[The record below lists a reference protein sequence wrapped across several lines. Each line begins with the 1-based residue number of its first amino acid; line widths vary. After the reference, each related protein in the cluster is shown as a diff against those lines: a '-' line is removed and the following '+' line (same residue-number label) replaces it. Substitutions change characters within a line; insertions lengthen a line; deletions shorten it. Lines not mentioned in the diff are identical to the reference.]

1 MADNKVPNNA
11 PGIAGFAS
19 ESWSGIE
26 EPRYGEGVPTTTHRT
41 VKSTGAATFAL
52 YSVVNIAADGELSL
66 AEFDGT
72 DGSNATAILATA
84 AAFTA
89 GQSMSLPFYREGHWE
104 QDGLVWDASFD
115 TDAKKQSAFEN
126 TISPTIFIS
135 KKLFKDGAI
144 VV

>member
-1 MADNKVPNNA
+1 MADNKVPHNA

-26 EPRYGEGVPTTTHRT
+26 EPRYGEGVPTTTHQT
-41 VKSTGAATFAL
+41 VKSTGAAVFAL
-52 YSVVNIAADGELSL
+52 YSVVHIASDGEMTL
-66 AEFDGT
+66 AKPT
-72 DGSNATAILATA
+72 TTRPTAILAA
-84 AAFTA
+84 PAAFTA

-104 QDGLVWDASFD
+104 QDGLVWDADFD
-115 TDAKKQSAFEN
+115 TDAEKKAAFEGS
-126 TISPTIFIS
+126 TSPTIFIS

>member
-26 EPRYGEGVPTTTHRT
+26 EHRYGEGVLTTTHST
-41 VKSTGAATFAL
+41 VKCTAARTFAL
-52 YSVVNIAADGELSL
+52 YSVVHIAADGEMTL
-66 AEFDGT
+66 AKPT
-72 DGSNATAILATA
+72 TTRPSAILATTV
-84 AAFTA
+84 AFSA
-89 GQSMSLPFYREGHWE
+89 GQSMTLPFYREGHFE
-104 QDGLVWDASFD
+104 QDGLVWDVDFD
-115 TDAKKQSAFEN
+115 TDAEKKAAFEGS
-126 TISPTIFIS
+126 ISPTIFVS